1 MKDIYFYLKLI
12 CIGIFSPLIIY
23 FLQELFLFISFDVY
37 ISFFSFIVDNLTIE
51 SKYIIIIPY
60 IFTVITYT
68 LTSLLVLIP
77 LYLFLD
83 LDIKHNKNTI
93 SIITTIFI
101 LVFTLFSPY
110 ISSIYFDDMIVYYD
124 FTSLLTVLIINIF
137 IIIKIFKR

>member
-1 MKDIYFYLKLI
+1 MKDIYFYFKLI
-12 CIGIFSPLIIY
+12 FIGIFNPLIIY
-23 FLQELFLFISFDVY
+23 FFQELLLFISFDIY

-68 LTSLLVLIP
+68 FTSLLVLIP

-101 LVFTLFSPY
+101 IVFALFSPY
-110 ISSIYFDDMIVYYD
+110 ISSIYFDDMIIYYD
-124 FTSLLTVLIINIF
+124 LTALLTILIVNILV
-137 IIIKIFKR
+137 ITKLSKK